1 MAPPLSRLDHVI
13 IAVRNLDV
21 AAASYR
27 RLGFTLT
34 PRGLHGGRGTGN
46 HCIMFKDSY
55 IELLGIVGDAGAKG
69 RLAER
74 VAAQGEGGMGI
85 AYGAA
90 DAYAAASALRAAGI
104 AAEDPTDLSR
114 PVDLDGKREIVKF
127 RNVMMPGLTL
137 PNVMQ
142 FVCTHLTPELTRA
155 RHEWQLHPNS
165 ATGIVEVVVTADD
178 IDQYWSEMET
188 LFDNTA
194 SNVAVSLA
202 ARRNMEV
209 HYGTALN
216 GALHAGIVMLRIF
229 VNELD
234 AISAMLEMAKVPHH
248 EGADVVVVP
257 ASAAHGV
264 VIEFAEG

>member
-1 MAPPLSRLDHVI
+1 MTPPLSRLDHVI
-13 IAVRNLDV
+13 IAVRNLDA

-34 PRGLHGGRGTGN
+34 PRGLHEGRGTGN

-55 IELLGIVGDAGAKG
+55 IELLGIVDDAGAKG

-90 DAYAAASALRAAGI
+90 DADAAASALRAAGI

-155 RHEWQLHPNS
+155 RHEWQLHPNG
-165 ATGIVEVVVTADD
+165 ATGIAEIIIAVDD
-178 IDQYWSEMET
+178 AANFEMQGKRLFGERLNNARITIQSHHDIET
-188 LFDNTA
+188 RYGNALAGAPPNGM
-194 SNVAVSLA
+194 VALSI
-202 ARRNMEV
+202 
-209 HYGTALN
+209 G
-216 GALHAGIVMLRIF
+216 
-229 VNELD
+229 VNEPD
-234 AISAMLEMAKVPHH
+234 AAGAMLSMAKVPYQ
-248 EGADVVVVP
+248 ETRSSVIVP
-257 ASAAHGV
+257 AASAHGV
-264 VIEFAEG
+264 VIEFAEA